1 LTLTAQLEIKKI
13 VTVKEVDPA
22 SIFNFAEIS
31 MYAKMIATIKDI

>member
-13 VTVKEVDPA
+13 VTVKKIDNV
-22 SIFNFAEIS
+22 SILHFAEIS